1 MRLDQAL
8 VTRGLV
14 ASRTEAQE
22 LIERGVV
29 LVDGAVVTKQIKQVT
44 EEESIEVLAGRKFV
58 SRGGEKLAGAFFQ
71 FFEEAK
77 KGTSEQFSM
86 FNFQF
91 SNKETNAEALV
102 REFLHKKIAI
112 DVGSST
118 GGFTDFLLQH
128 GIEHVDAVDV
138 GTSQLHD
145 KVRHDERVSVYENT
159 DIRNFD
165 SQGAYDVIVAD
176 LSFISLESVFEK
188 IVSFGKPGAI
198 FFLLIK
204 PQFEVGK
211 GNTKKGIVKDQ
222 SLIDALL
229 EKYQHTAEEVLDT
242 VHITPCVLKGGGGNQ
257 EYFLIGRKK

>member
-22 LIERGVV
+22 LIERGLV
-29 LVDGAVVTKQIKQVT
+29 LVDGAVVTKQTKQVT

-58 SRGGEKLAGAFFQ
+58 SRGGEKLAGVFFQ

-77 KGTSEQFSM
+77 KGTSEQFS
-86 FNFQF
+86 
-91 SNKETNAEALV
+91 NKETNTEALV
-102 REFLHKKIAI
+102 REFLHKKVAI

-128 GIEHVDAVDV
+128 DIQHVDAVDV

-159 DIRNFD
+159 DIRDFD

-198 FFLLIK
+198 FLLLIK

-229 EKYQHTAEEVLDT
+229 EKYQHTAEEVLGT
-242 VHITPCVLKGGGGNQ
+242 VHITPCVLKGGDGNQ